1 MYNII
6 FSYGKDIH
14 LGECDVAAKNSNL
27 LVSHWL
33 TTDAKF
39 RDFATLGLAV
49 GDKIFI
55 QDPNNAY
62 SYRTLISTISSVAT
76 GVITMSSNAGNIV
89 YGAVQRYGFVKPIVQ
104 KAKTLMLYPRNNFL
118 GMRVVSFGE
127 SYTTYPE
134 DIEYAGG
141 STITS
146 THSVLAIMFKQGDGI
161 EEVRISVQK
170 DEERVVMQQ
179 ISAAFREENDIVFD
193 SLLIKKNNSIISV
206 DSIVS
211 NNTASGY

>member
-6 FSYGKDIH
+6 FSYGKDVH
-14 LGECDVAAKNSNL
+14 LGECDVTAKNTNL

-33 TTDAKF
+33 ATDEKF

-55 QDPNNAY
+55 QDPNSSY
-62 SYRTLISTISSVAT
+62 SYKTLVSTISGVAT

-104 KAKTLMLYPRNNFL
+104 KEKTLILYPRNNFC

-146 THSVLAIMFKQGDGI
+146 THSVLGIMFKQGNSI
-161 EEVRISVQK
+161 EEVRITVQIDK
-170 DEERVVMQQ
+170 EKETMKQ
-179 ISAAFREENDIVFD
+179 ISEVFREENDIFFD
-193 SLLIKKNNSIISV
+193 SLMTKKNNAIISV
-206 DSIVS
+206 NSIVS